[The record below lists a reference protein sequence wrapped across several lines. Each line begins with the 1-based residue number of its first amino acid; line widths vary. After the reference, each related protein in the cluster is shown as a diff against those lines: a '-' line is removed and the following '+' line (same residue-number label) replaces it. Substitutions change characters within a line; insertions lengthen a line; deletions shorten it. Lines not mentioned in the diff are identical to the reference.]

1 MCWKYAP
8 SKMYAACVE
17 LDFRPNSLRS
27 LILRYTVSLEKSG
40 VSTQAAQIKR

>member
-8 SKMYAACVE
+8 SKMFAACVE

-27 LILRYTVSLEKSG
+27 LILRCTVSLEQGG
-40 VSTQAAQIKR
+40 V